1 MKKGLLSILAGA
13 LVVVGCQNYDDQF
26 DQLEKQISALSS
38 TVAGLSQVQSD
49 LASLSGTVA
58 SLASTVNGLGSQI
71 DTAVANGLA
80 DIQSDI
86 EAIEAA
92 VADVASGEAVDAL
105 TDAVT
110 DAQADLDELLANS
123 SIFNDNVTVTD
134 QNTLD
139 VYHAMGST
147 LAIVNGN
154 VSITVST
161 GMDVEQVQELVDNI
175 INVTGSFSYTANTGV
190 DTEVTFSNLAGT
202 ATLTLNQK
210 GGYMLES
217 LTSATAVTLTD
228 HSTADVVHLG
238 ALTTVTSL
246 SDGSAAGTFEF
257 DKADELHL
265 TSLPRYAG
273 SSLSLKVKEGGVIAM
288 PALKDVAADGTDARL
303 DLTIDGPSS
312 IEMTAFSGDV
322 SGSTLTLKNIAS
334 AIVTDYDG
342 NIVVGNGV
350 VSFSTNNA
358 VSINLNDADDI
369 ETLSVT
375 GALDPNATTAD
386 TAGPDVSIDTGHNDL
401 VTATF
406 AGVLGSIDVAG
417 AANLETLTISAD
429 LNGDYIDID
438 GNNDLTS
445 ITVTG
450 AKIGNVTIN
459 ANTDLETLVMD
470 HTTDLASGDTG
481 ATASITSNTNLETL
495 TWSADDVDSLTIT
508 DNTQLAT
515 VNFTGLKDLGT
526 STTAVA
532 SIQRNDIDASL
543 AKDSH
548 QTTGTLAAGTDTG
561 NYTTTSGIGTLQTWL
576 DAALAATGAKT
587 IGVYFDEVTAVTKQ
601 TVADG
606 TFGDVSHTDGYTS
619 AKYNAIAYSV
629 TTAATGETIRQ
640 RRSFVMAPVENGLN
654 AQQTSVAATTESVTI
669 TASGVQVNYGD
680 TAAITTI
687 ASLIDALDG
696 ATDFGADYT
705 VAAAQ
710 DSYKKQIITVN
721 YKTSDG
727 ATAATTV
734 ASGVLYFTYGT
745 ITGTVDLGVGSST
758 ASITS
763 AIAAVISGTS
773 GRSATTPLN
782 LYNAEQGS
790 NTDEIIV
797 YRTVSYT
804 GYPSDL
810 GPNAGTFPPL
820 TFTIDA
826 AQTSTTVQLSG
837 NASNTAGVNSN
848 TFFLNAS
855 DVDLTGVRV
864 TVTNNSTS
872 ASRTAE
878 LASGITN
885 LGTPTVLVSG
895 TNTLG
900 TYSLIADF
908 SDVADQTPAS
918 TATVDRTSWLGS

>member
-1 MKKGLLSILAGA
+1 
-13 LVVVGCQNYDDQF
+13 
-26 DQLEKQISALSS
+26 
-38 TVAGLSQVQSD
+38 LSQVQSD

-86 EAIEAA
+86 ADIEAA

-161 GMDVEQVQELVDNI
+161 GMDIEQVQELVNNI

-210 GGYMLES
+210 GGYMLEN
-217 LTSATAVTLTD
+217 LTSATVVSLTD

-238 ALTTVTSL
+238 SLTTVTSL
-246 SDGSAAGTFEF
+246 SDGSGAGTFEF

-265 TSLPRYAG
+265 TSLPRYSG
-273 SSLSLKVKEGGVIAM
+273 TSLSLKVKEGGVIAM
-288 PALKDVAADGTDARL
+288 PALKDVAADGTDAL
-303 DLTIDGPSS
+303 LALTIDGPSS
-312 IEMTAFSGDV
+312 VEMTSFSGDAAN
-322 SGSTLTLKNIAS
+322 SSLTLKNIAS

-342 NIVVGNGV
+342 TINVGAGV
-350 VSFSTNNA
+350 ISFSTNNA
-358 VSINLNDADDI
+358 VSIGLGDADDL
-369 ETLSVT
+369 ETLSIT

-386 TAGPDVSIDTGHNDL
+386 TAGPDISIDSGHNDL

-445 ITVTG
+445 VTVTG

-481 ATASITSNTNLETL
+481 AAVSITDNTNLESL
-495 TWSADDVDSLTIT
+495 TWSADDVDSLTVT
-508 DNTQLAT
+508 GNTQLAT

-561 NYTTTSGIGTLQTWL
+561 NYTTNSGIGTLQTWL
-576 DAALAATGAKT
+576 DVALAATGAKT

-601 TVADG
+601 TSADG

-629 TTAATGETIRQ
+629 TTAATGETVRQ
-640 RRSFVMAPVENGLN
+640 RRSWVMAPVENGLN
-654 AQQTSVAATTESVTI
+654 AQETSVAASTESVTI

-745 ITGTVDLGVGSST
+745 ITGTVDLGVGSMT

-763 AIAAVISGTS
+763 AIASQISGTT
-773 GRSATTPLN
+773 RATGTTSLN
-782 LYNAEQGS
+782 LYNASQGS

-810 GPNAGTFPPL
+810 GPNAGTFPAL

-826 AQTSTTVQLSG
+826 AQTSTTVQLSQ
-837 NASNTAGVNSN
+837 NASNTAGVASS

-864 TVTNNSTS
+864 TVTNESTS
-872 ASRTAE
+872 VSRTAS
-878 LASGITN
+878 LAENLAN

-908 SDVADQTPAS
+908 SDVEDQVPAS

>member
-1 MKKGLLSILAGA
+1 MKKGLLSILASA
-13 LVVVGCQNYDDQF
+13 LLVVGCQNYDDQF
-26 DQLEKQISALSS
+26 TLLENQITALTQ
-38 TVAGLSQVQSD
+38 TVSGLSQVEST
-49 LASLSGTVA
+49 LSSLSGTVN
-58 SLASTVNGLGSQI
+58 SLSSTVSGLGDAI
-71 DTAVANGLA
+71 DTAVAEGLA
-80 DIQSDI
+80 DIQEDI
-86 EAIEAA
+86 TAIEAA
-92 VADVASGEAVDAL
+92 VADVASS
-105 TDAVT
+105 DAVEDLA
-110 DAQADLDELLANS
+110 DAVASSQEDLDELLANS
-123 SIFNDNVTVTD
+123 SIFNDNVTVNS

-154 VSITVST
+154 VDITVST
-161 GMDVEQVQELVDNI
+161 GMDIEQVQELVDNI

-217 LTSATAVTLTD
+217 LTSATVVTLTD

-246 SDGSAAGTFEF
+246 SDGSGAGTFEF
-257 DKADELHL
+257 DKAGELHL
-265 TSLPRYAG
+265 TSLPRYSG
-273 SSLSLKVKEGGVIAM
+273 TSLSLKVKEGGVIAM

-312 IEMTAFSGDV
+312 VTMTAFTGDV
-322 SGSTLTLKNIAS
+322 ANSTLTLKNIAS
-334 AIVTDYDG
+334 ATVTDYDG
-342 NIVVGNGV
+342 NIVVGAGV

-358 VSINLNDADDI
+358 VAISLDDADDL

-375 GALDPNATTAD
+375 GALDPNATTTD
-386 TAGPDVSIDTGHNDL
+386 TAGPDISIDTGHNDL

-445 ITVTG
+445 VTVTG

-481 ATASITSNTNLETL
+481 ASVSITANTNLESL
-495 TWSADDVDSLTIT
+495 TWSADDVDSLTVT
-508 DNTQLAT
+508 GNTQLAT

-526 STTAVA
+526 STAVTALVKE
-532 SIQRNDIDASL
+532 NDIDATL
-543 AKDSH
+543 AKDAFD
-548 QTTGTLAAGTDTG
+548 AATATVDTG
-561 NYTTTSGIGTLQTWL
+561 AFTTTSGIGTLQTWL
-576 DAALAATGAKT
+576 DVALAATGTKS
-587 IGVYFDEVTAVTKQ
+587 IQVYFDEVTAVQ
-601 TVADG
+601 DQ
-606 TFGDVSHTDGYTS
+606 TS
-619 AKYNAIAYSV
+619 ATANYADAAHSDDYLSTKYNAIAYSV
-629 TTAATGETIRQ
+629 TSAATGETIRQ
-640 RRSFVMAPVENGLN
+640 RRSWVMAPVENGLN
-654 AQQTSVAATTESVTI
+654 ALQTSVAATTESVTI

-710 DSYKKQIITVN
+710 DSYKKQIVTVN

-745 ITGTVDLGVGSST
+745 ITGTV
-758 ASITS
+758 
-763 AIAAVISGTS
+763 
-773 GRSATTPLN
+773 
-782 LYNAEQGS
+782 
-790 NTDEIIV
+790 
-797 YRTVSYT
+797 
-804 GYPSDL
+804 
-810 GPNAGTFPPL
+810 
-820 TFTIDA
+820 
-826 AQTSTTVQLSG
+826 
-837 NASNTAGVNSN
+837 
-848 TFFLNAS
+848 
-855 DVDLTGVRV
+855 
-864 TVTNNSTS
+864 
-872 ASRTAE
+872 E
-878 LASGITN
+878 L
-885 LGTPTVLVSG
+885 
-895 TNTLG
+895 
-900 TYSLIADF
+900 
-908 SDVADQTPAS
+908 
-918 TATVDRTSWLGS
+918 